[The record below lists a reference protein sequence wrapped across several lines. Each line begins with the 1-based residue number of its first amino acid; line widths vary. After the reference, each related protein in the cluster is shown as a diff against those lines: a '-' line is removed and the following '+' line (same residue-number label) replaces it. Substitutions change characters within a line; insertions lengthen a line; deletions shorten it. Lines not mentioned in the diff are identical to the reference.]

1 MLSLLLVCKLFYIYL
16 LPRLYAQPVLV
27 NVEALALFAEQCSTQ
42 PILHSSPLGGLV
54 MTLVLHPGSA
64 HPTDEWVKAW
74 KTHLPTILPQLSA
87 LQAFI
92 PGILTLH
99 LSMDEVASHIPA
111 NNRITSLD
119 QLDHYASLYVDTS
132 GPSAEQQHPSLS
144 LMARCPALK
153 RLSLS
158 GINLLEKGFGMQQ
171 LSRTLLTDDE
181 AGEWRASDSV
191 AERFVTMLKLGVACG
206 PDGEEGGGLESL
218 LIWENSVMGV
228 GVLRELLECLPKLR
242 W

>member
-1 MLSLLLVCKLFYIYL
+1 MLSLLLVCKPFYIYL

-27 NVEALALFAEQCSTQ
+27 DVEALALFAEQCSTQ
-42 PILHSSPLGGLV
+42 PFLHPSSFGGLV
-54 MTLVLHPGSA
+54 KTFVLHPGSV
-64 HPTDEWVKAW
+64 HPTEEWVRAW
-74 KTHLPTILPQLSA
+74 KSYLPAILPQLSK
-87 LQAFI
+87 LKSFV

-99 LSMDEVASHIPA
+99 LSMDQVASYIPA

-119 QLDHYASLYVDTS
+119 QLDHYASLYLDTT
-132 GPSAEQQHPSLS
+132 GPSAELQHPSLS

-158 GINLLEKGFGMQQ
+158 GINLLEQGFGMQQ
-171 LSRTLLTDDE
+171 TSRTLLTDE
-181 AGEWRASDSV
+181 ERGEWRASDSV
-191 AERFVTMLKLGVACG
+191 AERWLRVLRLGVAFG
-206 PDGEEGGGLESL
+206 PDGEEGGGLESF

-228 GVLRELLECLPKLR
+228 GVLREVLECLPKLR

>member
-1 MLSLLLVCKLFYIYL
+1 MISLLLVCKLFNGYL

-27 NVEALALFAEQCSTQ
+27 NIQAVALFAEQCSAQ
-42 PILHSSPLGGLV
+42 PMLHSSSLGGLV
-54 MTLVLHPGSA
+54 KTLVLHPGSA
-64 HPTDEWVKAW
+64 HPTEEWVRTW
-74 KTHLPTILPQLSA
+74 RTHLPTILPQLSA
-87 LQAFI
+87 LESFV

-99 LSMDEVASHIPA
+99 LSMDRVASYIPA

-158 GINLLEKGFGMQQ
+158 GINLLEKGHGMHQT
-171 LSRTLLTDDE
+171 SRTLLMDDE
-181 AGEWRASDSV
+181 TGEWRASDSV
-191 AERFVTMLKLGVACG
+191 AERWIRMLKLGVAFG
-206 PDGEEGGGLESL
+206 PDGDAGGGLESL
-218 LIWENSVMGV
+218 LIWENSVIGV
-228 GVLRELLECLPKLR
+228 GVLREVLECLPKLR